1 MPHSTGSTAGT
12 HMAMSVTAQIRNAH
26 RILGEENN
34 LTATW
39 KMEEQTKKQR
49 GYTEDDENGSDYVR
63 WLDLVLEVL
72 KLWALLPKN

>member
-1 MPHSTGSTAGT
+1 
-12 HMAMSVTAQIRNAH
+12 
-26 RILGEENN
+26 
-34 LTATW
+34 
-39 KMEEQTKKQR
+39 MEEQTKKQR